1 MTKDQEL
8 WYKLTVLKP
17 EYYDILDYDVE
28 IVTENHYNDVLSGRS
43 YNGQYRSLLSSECG
57 FDSCTPD
64 QQS

>member
-8 WYKLTVLKP
+8 WYKLTVLKA

-28 IVTENHYNDVLSGRS
+28 DLTETHYNELLIGRS

-57 FDSCTPD
+57 FDSCTPG